1 MAKKILRAVTEIGFI
16 IFLFYSN
23 LMMGEFTHS
32 GIARGATF
40 ASAAG
45 DVFTG
50 INFCIALVAAAIG
63 FAVVEFVRMRL

>member
-1 MAKKILRAVTEIGFI
+1 MERKIWRAVAEISFI

-32 GIARGATF
+32 AMARGKDF
-40 ASAAG
+40 AWAMN

-50 INFCIALVAAAIG
+50 VNFCIALVAAVIG
-63 FAVVEFVRMRL
+63 YLVVEFVRRRL